1 MNAAIAL
8 WLSQDAVTN
17 GAIYALLAL
26 GLIVVYTVTRVILV
40 PQGEFISYAALS
52 LATLQA
58 GAVPGTVYLLIIAG
72 LSIALLDSVALLRR
86 RPNRGAAPLAS
97 RRTDT
102 SAALAKILLW
112 NVLAPLL
119 IAAGAWWSASR
130 PHDLALQLIV
140 TLAIVTPMGPMLY
153 RLAFQPLANASILVL
168 LIVAVAV
175 HYMMTGFGLV
185 FFGGEG
191 LRSQMFPS
199 LTFQLGILSI
209 TGQSI
214 AVVMTAA
221 VLILALAVLFGRT
234 IYGKALR
241 ATAINRI
248 GARLVGISAEFSGR
262 LAFAL
267 AALIGAVSGI
277 LISPITTIYYD
288 TGFLI
293 SLKGFVGAI
302 IGGMTSYP
310 AAAIGALMVGFLESF
325 SSFWASAFKESI
337 VFTLIIPVLLWRS
350 LASQHLEEDEEP

>member
-1 MNAAIAL
+1 MNLSIAL

-26 GLIVVYTVTRVILV
+26 ALVVVYTVTRVIFV
-40 PQGEFISYAALS
+40 PQGEFISFAAMS
-52 LATLQA
+52 LATLQS
-58 GAVPGTVYLLIIAG
+58 GKVPGTIYLLIG
-72 LSIALLDSVALLRR
+72 GGV
-86 RPNRGAAPLAS
+86 
-97 RRTDT
+97 
-102 SAALAKILLW
+102 
-112 NVLAPLL
+112 L
-119 IAAGAWWSASR
+119 IAALDGAAVLRRKTYRRLPGIVFANLLLPAAIAAAAWWSAAR
-130 PHDLALQLIV
+130 PDDLLLQVLV
-140 TLAIVTPMGPMLY
+140 TLAIVTPLGPMLY
-153 RLAFQPLANASILVL
+153 RVAFQPVASASVLVL
-168 LIVAVAV
+168 LIIAVAV
-175 HYMMTGFGLV
+175 HYMLTGLGLV

-191 LRSQMFPS
+191 LRSRMFPD
-199 LTFQLGILSI
+199 LQFQVGVLNV

-214 AVVMTAA
+214 AVVVSSL
-221 VLILALAVLFGRT
+221 VLIALLALLFGHT
-234 IYGKALR
+234 LYGKALR
-241 ATAINRI
+241 ATAVNRI

-262 LAFAL
+262 LSFAL

-310 AAAIGALMVGFLESF
+310 IAAIGSLIVGFLESY

-350 LASQHLEEDEEP
+350 LTTHRVEEEDEP